1 VSSLVRGSTVGSQ
14 RAERG
19 ARATYVAF
27 IAMGVGGAS
36 WAARLPQIRTS
47 LQLSPAQLGLVLLCV
62 AIGSLVALPLAGL
75 IVHHFTSR
83 RTVATM
89 AVVFALG
96 LSTACI
102 GYHAGVI
109 PVALGFLV
117 LGFANGAWDVGMNV
131 QGAIVERQ
139 LGRAI
144 MPRFHAGYS
153 VGAVSGALIGA
164 AMVALHVSV
173 TAHLL
178 AIALLIA
185 VILPIAVRGFV
196 PDVELDTEPRAADT
210 PESAEAATTSRSHL
224 FKRWLEPRTLLIGL
238 FVLAFGFAEGAGSD
252 WISIALIDGYH
263 LPAAIGTLGF
273 ATFLVAMTAGRW
285 FGPAFLDRRGRIGVL
300 RGLALVAVVGIVL
313 FVYSPVVALAF
324 VGAALWGLGA
334 SLGFPVG
341 ISAASDDPAAAAGRV
356 SVVASIAYCAFLG
369 GPPLIGFL
377 GAHVTVLRALIVVA
391 VLVALSLTIVGALK
405 PLPQADR
412 HPDTA
417 PRDHARRAV
426 SGDLRGHEPGSTHC
440 KAINSKKGASHQEN
454 A

>member
-1 VSSLVRGSTVGSQ
+1 MNSLARPSRVGGQ
-14 RAERG
+14 GTATG
-19 ARATYVAF
+19 VHATYVAF

-36 WAARLPQIRTS
+36 WAARIPQIRSS
-47 LQLSPAQLGLVLLCV
+47 LHLTPADLGLVLLCV
-62 AIGSLVALPLAGL
+62 AIGSLIALPLAGA

-89 AVVFALG
+89 AIMFGIG

-102 GYHAGVI
+102 GYHAGVV
-109 PVALGFLV
+109 PVAIGFLV

-164 AMVALHVSV
+164 AMVALGVSV

-178 AIALLIA
+178 AIAVLTGIVVPL
-185 VILPIAVRGFV
+185 AVRGFV
-196 PDVELDTEPRAADT
+196 PDTDPESEPVAAGT
-210 PESAEAATTSRSHL
+210 PESAVATATARSHV
-224 FKRWLEPRTLLIGL
+224 FKRWTEPRTLLIGL
-238 FVLAFGFAEGAGSD
+238 FVLTFSFAEGTGND
-252 WISIALIDGYH
+252 WINIALIDGYH

-285 FGPAFLDRRGRIGVL
+285 FGPGYLDRHGRVGVL
-300 RGLALVAVVGIVL
+300 RGLAIVAVAGLLL
-313 FVYSPVVALAF
+313 FVYSPVVPLAF
-324 VGAALWGLGA
+324 IGAALWGLGA

-377 GAHVTVLRALIVVA
+377 GAHITVLRALTVVA
-391 VLVALSLTIVGALK
+391 GLVAVSLAIAGALK
-405 PLPQADR
+405 PLPQAPSRSD
-412 HPDTA
+412 
-417 PRDHARRAV
+417 AV
-426 SGDLRGHEPGSTHC
+426 RGDL
-440 KAINSKKGASHQEN
+440 
-454 A
+454 

>member
-1 VSSLVRGSTVGSQ
+1 VDAGV
-14 RAERG
+14 
-19 ARATYVAF
+19 RATYAAF

-36 WAARLPQIRTS
+36 WAARIPQIRTS
-47 LQLSPAQLGLVLLCV
+47 LHLTPAQLGLVLLCV
-62 AIGSLVALPLAGL
+62 AVGSLVALPLAGA

-89 AVVFALG
+89 AVLFAVG

-109 PVALGFLV
+109 PVAIGFFV

-153 VGAVSGALIGA
+153 VGAVSGALVGA
-164 AMVALHVSV
+164 AMVALHVPV

-178 AIALLIA
+178 AIAILIA
-185 VILPIAVRGFV
+185 VVVPIAVRGFI
-196 PDVELDTEPRAADT
+196 PDIEPGTEPTATATAEGAA
-210 PESAEAATTSRSHL
+210 AATSTRAHL

-238 FVLAFGFAEGAGSD
+238 FVLAFAFAEGTGND
-252 WISIALIDGYH
+252 WINIALIDGYH
-263 LPAAIGTLGF
+263 VPAAIGTLCF
-273 ATFLVAMTAGRW
+273 ATFLSAMTVGRW
-285 FGPAFLDRRGRIGVL
+285 FGPTFLDRHGRVGVL
-300 RGLALVAVVGIVL
+300 RGLALIAVVGIVG
-313 FVYSPVVALAF
+313 FVYSPVVPLAF
-324 VGAALWGLGA
+324 RGAALWGLGT

-356 SVVASIAYCAFLG
+356 SVVASIGYCAFLG

-377 GAHVTVLRALIVVA
+377 GAHVTVLRALAVVA
-391 VLVALSLTIVGALK
+391 VLVALSAAIAGALK
-405 PLPQADR
+405 PLNER
-412 HPDTA
+412 
-417 PRDHARRAV
+417 PR
-426 SGDLRGHEPGSTHC
+426 GY
-440 KAINSKKGASHQEN
+440 
-454 A
+454 

>member
-1 VSSLVRGSTVGSQ
+1 VDAGV
-14 RAERG
+14 
-19 ARATYVAF
+19 RATYAAF

-36 WAARLPQIRTS
+36 WAARIPQIRTS
-47 LQLSPAQLGLVLLCV
+47 LHLTPAQLGLVLLCV
-62 AIGSLVALPLAGL
+62 AVGSLVALPLAGA

-89 AVVFALG
+89 AVLFAVG

-109 PVALGFLV
+109 PVAIGFFV

-153 VGAVSGALIGA
+153 VGAVSGALVGA
-164 AMVALHVSV
+164 AMVALHVPV

-178 AIALLIA
+178 AIAILIA
-185 VILPIAVRGFV
+185 VVVPIAVRGFI
-196 PDVELDTEPRAADT
+196 PDIEPGTEPTATATAEGAA
-210 PESAEAATTSRSHL
+210 AATSTRAHL

-238 FVLAFGFAEGAGSD
+238 FVLAFAFAEGTGND
-252 WISIALIDGYH
+252 WINIALIDGYH
-263 LPAAIGTLGF
+263 VPAAIGTLCF
-273 ATFLVAMTAGRW
+273 ATFLSAMTVGRW
-285 FGPAFLDRRGRIGVL
+285 FGPTFLDRHGRVGVL
-300 RGLALVAVVGIVL
+300 RGLALIAVVGIVG
-313 FVYSPVVALAF
+313 FVYSPVVPLAF
-324 VGAALWGLGA
+324 LGAALWGLGT

-356 SVVASIAYCAFLG
+356 SVVASIGYCAFLG

-377 GAHVTVLRALIVVA
+377 GAHVTVLRALAVVA
-391 VLVALSLTIVGALK
+391 VLVALSAAIAGALK
-405 PLPQADR
+405 PLNER
-412 HPDTA
+412 
-417 PRDHARRAV
+417 PR
-426 SGDLRGHEPGSTHC
+426 GY
-440 KAINSKKGASHQEN
+440 
-454 A
+454 